1 MMEYLQTDV
10 YNAQRYAP
18 GYYTSPLGYSEY
30 GVSPEFFEWMQQN
43 PDDVRSLMVADC
55 NVAPDPDYNIG
66 FYPLKY
72 PGNAGA
78 SVRAYTNNIKVVR
91 LSEMYLIAAEAALH
105 VGEDALQY
113 INALRAN
120 RILGYLSVDE
130 VDMDDIIDERRKE
143 LFAEGQIA
151 LDYWRTGRT
160 VVNGSFTIAPDDY
173 RAVLPLPVEEVDL
186 SGGRLKQNPGYGG

>member
-1 MMEYLQTDV
+1 
-10 YNAQRYAP
+10 
-18 GYYTSPLGYSEY
+18 
-30 GVSPEFFEWMQQN
+30 
-43 PDDVRSLMVADC
+43 
-55 NVAPDPDYNIG
+55 
-66 FYPLKY
+66 
-72 PGNAGA
+72 
-78 SVRAYTNNIKVVR
+78 
-91 LSEMYLIAAEAALH
+91 
-105 VGEDALQY
+105 
-113 INALRAN
+113 
-120 RILGYLSVDE
+120 LGYLSVDE